1 MNSLIH
7 IYRDNLFGRETL
19 LQSALFCKTIPDTQ
33 LNIYIPQQKQFLL
46 YYEFNVITVDLDS
59 SYIVE
64 QPSLTAQRLSDI
76 LDKFKINYNIYKP
89 DEFTASTLPNIPT
102 NFDFM
107 TCPRSI
113 IEPVARIRIGYLGAR
128 VRQIIMNA
136 NYPVLITTPVFKEWK
151 SIVCFFGGSKL
162 SLKALN
168 LAYTL
173 SQKSGLPLSIF
184 TQVESRY
191 KNSYYAKLKNSSF
204 NDKIQS
210 GEIKWDIFE
219 KGTLEDNLFNIP
231 YDSLAVIGAVGHKN
245 LKEKIFGSK
254 LEIVQENLPNPLLI
268 IGPNYTPK

>member
-7 IYRDNLFGRETL
+7 IYRDNIFGRETL

-33 LNIYIPQQKQFLL
+33 LHIYIPQQKQFLL

-59 SYIVE
+59 SYLVE
-64 QPSLTAQRLSDI
+64 QPNLIARRLSNI
-76 LDKFKINYNIYKP
+76 LDEFKINYTIYKP
-89 DEFTASTLPNIPT
+89 SEFTASTLPNIPT
-102 NFDFM
+102 NFDYM

-113 IEPVARIRIGYLGAR
+113 VEPIAKIHIGYLGAR

-136 NYPVLITTPVFKEWK
+136 NSPILITTPVFKEWK
-151 SIVCFFGGSKL
+151 RFVCFFGGSDL
-162 SLKALN
+162 SIKALE
-168 LAYTL
+168 LAHKL

-184 TQVESRY
+184 TQVESAY
-191 KNSYYAKLKNSSF
+191 KDSYQTKLKNSSL

-210 GEIKWDIFE
+210 GEIKWDIFD
-219 KGTLEDNLFNIP
+219 KGTLQDNLFNIP

-254 LEIVQENLPNPLLI
+254 LEVVQENLPNPLLI
-268 IGPNYTPK
+268 IGPNYKS